1 MIRVVLCD
9 DHGVVLAGLDRL
21 LATFDGIEVVATA
34 ADGAA
39 AIAAVAVHRPDVVL
53 MDLQMPNLDGVEATK
68 RIMDEAP
75 DTRVVVFTSFSDRS
89 RITKALSAGAIGY
102 QLKDAT
108 PTEIESAIR
117 AAARGEA
124 PLAPKVALTLVR
136 GPERSVNL
144 SDREQEILALVAAGM
159 PNKSI
164 GRRLGIAEAT
174 VKAHLTSVFRATG
187 TQNRTQAA
195 RWFERNNGDEA

>member
-1 MIRVVLCD
+1 MIRVLLCD
-9 DHGVVLAGLDRL
+9 DHGVVLAGLERL

-68 RIMDEAP
+68 RILEEAP
-75 DTRVVVFTSFSDRS
+75 ETRIVVFTSFSDRP
-89 RITKALSAGAIGY
+89 RIANALSAGAIGY

-108 PTEIESAIR
+108 PAEIESAIR

-124 PLAPKVALTLVR
+124 PLAPKVALTLMRAAEPTVA
-136 GPERSVNL
+136 L
-144 SDREQEILALVAAGM
+144 SGREQEILALVAAGM

-174 VKAHLTSVFRATG
+174 VKAHLTSIFRTTG

-195 RWFERNNGDEA
+195 RWFERQQKDEQ

>member
-9 DHGVVLAGLDRL
+9 DHGVVLAGLERL
-21 LATFDGIEVVATA
+21 LSTFDGIEVVATA
-34 ADGAA
+34 PDGAA

-53 MDLQMPNLDGVEATK
+53 MDLQMPNLDGVEATR
-68 RIMDEAP
+68 RIMLEAP
-75 DTRVVVFTSFSDRS
+75 DTRVVVFTSFSDRP
-89 RITKALSAGAIGY
+89 RITSALAAGAIGY

-108 PTEIESAIR
+108 PAEIESAIR

-136 GPERSVNL
+136 VPEPGVL
-144 SDREQEILALVAAGM
+144 LTEREQEILGLVAAGM

-174 VKAHLTSVFRATG
+174 VKAHLTSIFRATG

-195 RWFERNNGDEA
+195 RWFERQNASES